1 MRLALLVCNVRPLQ
15 GRALPVAS
23 LMTTDLTMLKA
34 SLEASQAALQAASYA
49 LHSVNAAVSA
59 LLLQSQAPD
68 PIPAAMQITHKET
81 ETPPVACS
89 APIACPAPLP
99 KVQEDFLEPDEI
111 DPNLAPLTKEERAG
125 INEQL
130 TGLTSAQLKAFTAAF
145 REAFD
150 VPAEVKLIKGEI
162 TQQRHGAWILNYI
175 SDLTN
180 GSDQ

>member
-1 MRLALLVCNVRPLQ
+1 
-15 GRALPVAS
+15 
-23 LMTTDLTMLKA
+23 
-34 SLEASQAALQAASYA
+34 
-49 LHSVNAAVSA
+49 
-59 LLLQSQAPD
+59 
-68 PIPAAMQITHKET
+68 
-81 ETPPVACS
+81 
-89 APIACPAPLP
+89 
-99 KVQEDFLEPDEI
+99 VQEDFLEPDEI

-130 TGLTSAQLKAFTAAF
+130 SGLAPAQLKAFTAAF
-145 REAFD
+145 REAFE